1 MKKINRLIVLG
12 GCMMCFC
19 IALFFAADT
28 ECCYADSTAP
38 QINSITITNADHLDA
53 KGTMTV
59 TMDIVE
65 QTPGVTYFSMCFENS
80 KGHRQERAWQREGD
94 LGEKPF
100 FTGKMTMKFPMD
112 NSFMN
117 GEYHLTYISIADGD
131 QNTTTYSGEEEINAA
146 GLTTIINIFNSTADT
161 TSPVIVEPVQ
171 DNITILDPDNIDAK
185 GYITIELNV
194 SDDLGAV
201 NDQGTAE
208 TVTGITN
215 INFGFVNPDNHRVFF
230 SWTSST
236 GFKSGKKVIKR
247 KASEFGNGTYRLE
260 NISLND
266 KNENYTTY
274 SPEQFGEIGI
284 NVRNS
289 SADVTAP
296 VINSFALHTHEFTA
310 PEIIS
315 FDLDFAEEKYAVEV
329 TLTFAEVHTGYTFSV
344 NMGTY
349 EGFRLNAGSHK
360 NLTLPVG
367 TFTRPGDYILSSIF
381 IQDPANAR
389 VYDDDETTDSEEL
402 APLISPEDRKL
413 TIHSQFDIASERT
426 LENTP
431 DVIENVNNM
440 SEGQTVLV
448 DSRMA
453 HVAPKALFEAI
464 AGQNK
469 TIVFDDEDIQ
479 WVFNGLT
486 VQPELCKD
494 INVQTLIR
502 TYSGISMGFPDDP
515 MIVAVI
521 FKNNGR
527 LPGPADIRIN
537 NNYIKTKFA
546 RQTNHLFFSYA
557 GSGLPTVVD
566 SSANIAKDNAVE
578 TTIDHNSTYTL
589 SASKPRLAALSS
601 ASLTKTKY
609 TYTGK
614 ALKPGVTAVKA
625 EKKAAAA
632 KGYSVTY
639 KNNKNVGKASVVIQ
653 GKGIY
658 KGKLTKTFTINPK
671 GTSLKTLKKQSKAI
685 KVTWA
690 KQSAKM
696 STSRIT
702 GYQILLATNSK
713 FTKGKKTV
721 NIKGYSKTSKTVKKL
736 KGGKKYYVKIRT
748 YKTVSG
754 VKYYSGWSKVKT
766 VKTKK

>member
-28 ECCYADSTAP
+28 ECCYAVDSTP
-38 QINSITITNADHLDA
+38 PEVTSISIANANQLDA
-53 KGTMTV
+53 KGKAKV
-59 TMDIVE
+59 TITFIDSSAVGYVSLGF
-65 QTPGVTYFSMCFENS
+65 QNS
-80 KGHRQERAWQREGD
+80 EGHVRELAWQHDED
-94 LGEKPF
+94 APYFKDTF
-100 FTGKMTMKFPMD
+100 VYSFPLE
-112 NSFMN
+112 NAFAN
-117 GEYHLTYISIADGD
+117 GEYRLIWLFIEDTNNNNATYNEEQINASGLATTIKIYNSTADLTPPVLNGFRILNTGDIDATGKISLEFDVTEEESGVEHLGVGFQNADGHDVQLGWDSSTGFKTGKKVINRTASLFGNGSYRVYFVYLMDKMGNAQYFYPED
-131 QNTTTYSGEEEINAA
+131 QPEIFTNVEINVV
-146 GLTTIINIFNSTADT
+146 NSTADT
-161 TSPVIVEPVQ
+161 I
-171 DNITILDPDNIDAK
+171 
-185 GYITIELNV
+185 
-194 SDDLGAV
+194 
-201 NDQGTAE
+201 
-208 TVTGITN
+208 
-215 INFGFVNPDNHRVFF
+215 
-230 SWTSST
+230 
-236 GFKSGKKVIKR
+236 
-247 KASEFGNGTYRLE
+247 
-260 NISLND
+260 
-266 KNENYTTY
+266 
-274 SPEQFGEIGI
+274 
-284 NVRNS
+284 
-289 SADVTAP
+289 AP
-296 VINSFALHTHEFTA
+296 VITDFALNTHEITT
-310 PEIIS
+310 PDLVC
-315 FDLDFAEEKYAVEV
+315 FDLTFTDETYAYSVV
-329 TLTFAEVHTGYTFSV
+329 LTFEDNNGRTVA
-344 NMGTY
+344 MGLENG
-349 EGFRLNAGSHK
+349 EGFRLKPGSYL
-360 NLTLPVG
+360 NLQLPFG
-367 TFTRPGDYILSSIF
+367 AFTRPGEYILTNIA
-381 IQDPANAR
+381 IQDAMNSRDYNGEALEALVPS
-389 VYDDDETTDSEEL
+389 V
-402 APLISPEDRKL
+402 EDRKL
-413 TIHSQFDIASERT
+413 TINSAFDFVEDGSLLNIPSA
-426 LENTP
+426 LES
-431 DVIENVNNM
+431 INNM
-440 SEGQTVLV
+440 SEGQTIVV
-448 DSRMA
+448 DSRQVS
-453 HVAPKALFEAI
+453 VAPKSLFEAI

-469 TIVFDDEDIQ
+469 NIVFDDNDIQ

-515 MIVAVI
+515 SVVAVI
-521 FKNNGR
+521 FKNNGV
-527 LPGPADIRIN
+527 LPGPAQIRIN
-537 NNYIKTKFA
+537 ANYIKAKFA
-546 RQTNHLFFSYA
+546 GQLLKPILSFA
-557 GSGLPTVVD
+557 GNGLPEVEDDNVLID
-566 SSANIAKDNAVE
+566 KDNTAV

-589 SASKPRLAALSS
+589 SANKPRLAALSS

-671 GTSLKTLKKQSKAI
+671 GTSLKTLKKKSKAI

-690 KQSAKM
+690 KQAAKM